1 MPTVRSVIGLHHRL
15 LAVLI
20 AAALAVSAC
29 GSDDEANDYADQVNE
44 IQSRLVG
51 DVTETVSDGPPAD
64 TEAAAEV
71 AADLRRV
78 FANSAGELA
87 AIAPPEEVADL
98 HDELVRAIR
107 GVGIRIGRAE
117 QAFAD
122 GTPEQATRAARELQ
136 SATAD
141 LQSELRT
148 LIDAINA
155 QLGD

>member
-1 MPTVRSVIGLHHRL
+1 M
-15 LAVLI
+15 
-20 AAALAVSAC
+20 
-29 GSDDEANDYADQVNE
+29 EANDYVEQVNE
-44 IQSRLVG
+44 IQSRLVE
-51 DVTETVSDGPPAD
+51 DVTETVSGGPPAD
-64 TEAAAEV
+64 TEAAADV
-71 AADLRRV
+71 AADLQSV
-78 FANSAGELA
+78 FADNADKLA
-87 AIAPPEEVADL
+87 AIAPLEEVANL

-107 GVGIRIGRAE
+107 GVGVRIRRAE

-122 GTPEQATRAARELQ
+122 GTPQQAARAARELQ

>member
-1 MPTVRSVIGLHHRL
+1 MIGLRHRV

-20 AAALAVSAC
+20 AAALALGAC
-29 GSDDEANDYADQVNE
+29 GSDDEANDYVEQVNE
-44 IQSRLVG
+44 IQSRLVE
-51 DVTETVSDGPPAD
+51 DVTETVSGGPPAD
-64 TEAAAEV
+64 TDAAAEV

-78 FANSAGELA
+78 FANTADELA

-107 GVGIRIGRAE
+107 WVGVRIGRAE

-122 GTPEQATRAARELQ
+122 GSPQQAARAARELQ

>member
-20 AAALAVSAC
+20 GAALALGAC
-29 GSDDEANDYADQVNE
+29 GSDDEANDYVEQVNE
-44 IQSRLVG
+44 IQSRLVE
-51 DVTETVSDGPPAD
+51 DVTETVSEGPPAD

-71 AADLRRV
+71 AADLQSV
-78 FANSAGELA
+78 FADTADELA
-87 AIAPPEEVADL
+87 AIEPPEDVADL

-107 GVGIRIGRAE
+107 GVGVRIGRAE

-122 GTPEQATRAARELQ
+122 GTPEQAARAARELQ

>member
-1 MPTVRSVIGLHHRL
+1 MPTVRSVIGFHHRL

-51 DVTETVSDGPPAD
+51 DVSETVSGGPPPD

-71 AADLRRV
+71 AADLR
-78 FANSAGELA
+78 
-87 AIAPPEEVADL
+87 
-98 HDELVRAIR
+98 DELVRAIR

-122 GTPEQATRAARELQ
+122 GTPEQAARAARELQ